1 MKGAEY
7 NKENSMMNRCLALV
21 IATCALATYGLAQNA
36 TGTIDGRVS
45 DSSGSAVPGAVVTIE
60 NIATNV
66 KLTNPTNSEGRFYQ
80 RYLPPGNYNV
90 TVEKTGFERYIQ
102 TNIQLD
108 IEQTISLVIP
118 MKVGDVKSF
127 VEVSANS
134 AQLATESS
142 TVATTISSK
151 SVLDLPLQ
159 GRNPYSMATLVPG
172 VNAGNGGSTPW
183 ISGGRNDYN
192 DVTIDGTSV
201 IVPENNVSHLQIGYQ
216 PIEDSVS
223 EVSVVTNNLAPEYG
237 RTGGGTINVSTRG
250 GTNQLHATLYDFVRN
265 RIFNADSYANIKAG
279 LPVSAVHYNQFGFT
293 VGGPVVLPKIYN
305 GKSKTFFFADYQ
317 GTRQP
322 GSVTD
327 TTSVPTAAMRQGIF
341 TGLTNG
347 STGTGG
353 SPVTIYNPFS
363 VMADPSCPATQPTC
377 LRAPFPNNVIPQS
390 MINPTAALWMSYFPL
405 PNSPSTVTNTALQT
419 NNWHTQGS
427 NTSPNDQI
435 DARIDQNFSEKFRM
449 FARGSNQSGFSSD
462 FNGFGNPATSQG
474 TGPTHYYNRNVTLNG
489 IYTLSPPMVLN
500 LNYGFARDS
509 SVRLPFSEG
518 ACPSTIGLPA
528 SLNAVV
534 QNCEFPQ
541 VSISGNNAGYT
552 LGQASYTTLYDFPY
566 SHIFRGDITKI
577 LGKHTLKMGATWE
590 KMFVNFTQLGSPD
603 GQFSFSSSFT
613 QQNASAG
620 TSTTQGN
627 GLATLLLGLPSN
639 NSGDIQFTFSGATA
653 STYTGAYFQDDW
665 KITSKLTLNLGIRY
679 DVDTPR
685 TERYNRLAYFNPTA
699 PSSLQ
704 GQVQASAACPNC
716 GNLLGQMEFVG
727 QPGSLYG
734 RHQTPTDT
742 NNFAPR
748 FGFAYNIFRDTVIRG
763 GYGILYAP
771 SVQQAGGTSGSIGTD
786 GFTGSSALN
795 TTLDNGTTFVAS
807 LSNPFP
813 NGVTTPQG
821 SKNGPISGINT
832 DLGGGVGSYFTA
844 YMNPVIQQWNFN
856 IQQQVKGNWLIQV
869 GYLGSKGQ
877 HLPDGESS
885 FTYNQLPA
893 SFLKLGS
900 GLIAKVPNP
909 FYGLIQ
915 NPTSIYAQ
923 PTIQA
928 NYLLDAYPQYQSVN
942 AFRVPEA
949 NSNYQSFI
957 ASAQHRYQNG
967 LTMLISFTA
976 SKLLDDASQVVSYE
990 GAAGLKQDF
999 YCYKCDKSVSSQDV
1013 PKRLVTS
1020 AVYELPVG
1028 KGRHFLGSMP
1038 RGWDAVVGGWQI
1050 NGIMTFAKG
1059 LPLQIS
1065 NGGNTTGLNSPG
1077 IYATDN
1083 GQNPQLTGPIANRL
1097 NEYFVQSVFSQTPN
1111 YAFGNVPRFLPNV
1124 RAPGIHNLDASLFK
1138 NFKPIERA
1146 TLQLR
1151 AEAYNFTNSPT
1162 WASPGTTV
1170 NAVSTFGVVTSR
1182 SGNRTMQMAVKLIF

>member
-1 MKGAEY
+1 
-7 NKENSMMNRCLALV
+7 MNRYLALV
-21 IATCALATYGLAQNA
+21 LATLALTTYGFAQNA
-36 TGTIDGRVS
+36 TGTIEGRVT
-45 DSSGSAVPGAVVTIE
+45 DSSGAAITGALVTVE
-60 NIATNV
+60 NTATNV
-66 KLTNPTNSEGRFYQ
+66 KLNNPTNSEGRFYQ
-80 RYLPPGNYNV
+80 RYLPPGSYV
-90 TVEKTGFERYIQ
+90 VSVEKAGFERYIQ
-102 TNIQLD
+102 TNVQLD
-108 IEQTISLVIP
+108 IEQTISLVLP
-118 MKVGDVKSF
+118 MKVGDVKVS

-134 AQLATESS
+134 AQLSTESS
-142 TVATTISSK
+142 TVSTSISSK

-159 GRNPYSMATLVPG
+159 GRNPYSLAALVPG
-172 VNAGNGGSTPW
+172 VNTGNGGSTPW

-201 IVPENNVSHLQIGYQ
+201 IVPENNVSHLQVGYQ

-223 EVSVVTNNLAPEYG
+223 EVSIVTNNLAPEYG
-237 RTGGGTINVSTRG
+237 RTGGGSINVSTRG
-250 GTNQLHATLYDFVRN
+250 GTNQLHFTLFDFNRN
-265 RIFNADSYANIKAG
+265 RIFNANSYNNIKAG
-279 LPVSAVHYNQFGFT
+279 LPVNAVHYNQFGFT
-293 VGGPVVLPKIYN
+293 VGGPIAIPHFYN
-305 GKSKTFFFADYQ
+305 GKSKTFFFMDYQ

-322 GSVTD
+322 GTVTD
-327 TTSVPTAAMRQGIF
+327 TTSVPTASMRQGIF

-363 VMADPSCPATQPTC
+363 IGADPSCPVTQPTC

-390 MINPTAALWMSYFPL
+390 MINPTATLWLGYFPQA
-405 PNSPSTVTNTALQT
+405 NSPSTVTNTALQT

-449 FARGSNQSGFSSD
+449 FARGSNQSGHSSD
-462 FNGFGNPATSQG
+462 FNGFGVLATSQG
-474 TGPTHYYNRNVTLNG
+474 TGPTVYYNRNITLNA
-489 IYTLSPPMVLN
+489 IYTLSPTMVLN

-509 SVRLPFSEG
+509 SVRTPFSQG
-518 ACPSTIGLPA
+518 ACPSKIGLPS
-528 SLNAVV
+528 SLDAIV

-541 VSISGNNAGYT
+541 VGINGNNAGYT
-552 LGQASYTTLYDFPY
+552 LGQSSFTTLYDFPY
-566 SHIFRGDITKI
+566 SHIVRGDVTKI

-590 KMFVNFTQLGSPD
+590 KLFVNFTQLGSPA
-603 GQFSFSSSFT
+603 GQFSFGSGYT

-627 GLATLLLGLPSN
+627 GLATFLLGLPNN

-653 STYTGAYFQDDW
+653 STYSGAYFQDDW
-665 KITSKLTLNLGIRY
+665 KVTRKLTLNLGMRY

-685 TERYNRLAYFNPTA
+685 TERYNRLAYFDSNA
-699 PSSLQ
+699 ASSLQ
-704 GQVQASAACPNC
+704 GQVQASATCPNC
-716 GNLLGQMEFVG
+716 GNLKGQFRFAG

-734 RHQTPTDT
+734 RHQTPTDL

-748 FGFAYNIFRDTVIRG
+748 FGFAYNIFRDTVVRG

-795 TTLDNGTTFVAS
+795 TSLDTGTTFSAS

-813 NGVTTPQG
+813 NGVTLPQG
-821 SKNGPISGINT
+821 TKNGPISGINT

-844 YMNPVIQQWNFN
+844 YMNPVVQQWNFN
-856 IQQQVKGNWLIQV
+856 IQQQVKGNWLVQI

-885 FTYNQLPA
+885 YTYNELPV
-893 SFLKLGS
+893 SNLSRGS
-900 GLIAKVPNP
+900 ALVAKVPNP

-928 NYLLDAYPQYQSVN
+928 NYLLSANPQYQSVN
-942 AFRVPEA
+942 AFRIPNA

-957 ASAQHRYQNG
+957 ASAEHRSRNG

-976 SKLLDDASQVVSYE
+976 AKLLDDSSQVVTFV
-990 GAAGLKQDF
+990 GAAGNKQDF
-999 YCYKCDKSVSSQDV
+999 YCQKCNKSVSSQDV

-1028 KGRHFLGSMP
+1028 KGRHFFKNMP
-1038 RGWDAVVGGWQI
+1038 RGADAVFGGWQI
-1050 NGIMTFAKG
+1050 NGIMTFARG
-1059 LPLQIS
+1059 LPIQIS
-1065 NGGNTTGLNSPG
+1065 NGGNSTGINSPG
-1077 IYATDN
+1077 IWATDN
-1083 GQNPQLTGPIANRL
+1083 GQNPALSGHIADRL
-1097 NEYFVQSVFSQTPN
+1097 NQYFVQSDFSQTPN
-1111 YAFGNVPRFLPNV
+1111 YTFGNTGRFLPNV
-1124 RAPGIHNLDASLFK
+1124 RSPGAHNLDASLFK

-1162 WASPGTTV
+1162 WSGPGTSVT
-1170 NAVSTFGVVTSR
+1170 NVSTFGIITSR
-1182 SGNRTMQMAVKLIF
+1182 GGNRTMQMAVKLIF